1 LTQKDEVMP
10 QHSTRER
17 VWAFAEL
24 LLGAAIVYA
33 ANVLKLLPINE
44 TPWLLA
50 TAWIS
55 LRRRK
60 TGWRTLGLRSPG
72 SWRTTF
78 ALAVAAG
85 VLLQLLSEYVTE
97 PLLYR
102 LTHERPDLSQF
113 RSLTGNL
120 PAAAGML
127 LLVWTLAAFGEEIA
141 YRGFLLERAASTI
154 GASIRSYA
162 LAVFATSLL
171 FGIGH
176 YYQGPAGVAGSVVSG
191 LTFGALFL
199 LSGRNLWL
207 PILAHGISD
216 TIGLVM
222 IYYGFYSGDL

>member
-1 LTQKDEVMP
+1 LTQKEDVIAP
-10 QHSTRER
+10 GSTREQ
-17 VWAFAEL
+17 VWALAEL

-50 TAWIS
+50 AAWIS

-97 PLLYR
+97 PLLYS
-102 LTHERPDLSQF
+102 LTHERPDLSDF

-141 YRGFLLERAASTI
+141 YRGFLLERAASIKGGSTT
-154 GASIRSYA
+154 SYVF
-162 LAVFATSLL
+162 AVVATSLL

-176 YYQGPAGVAGSVVSG
+176 YYQGPAGVAGSAVSG

-222 IYYGFYSGDL
+222 IYFGLYRWDL